1 MFLLI
6 NKTFAIKMLY
16 IRTARSEQTV
26 QSKIRLLKEQS
37 DQAALFAISSAIF
50 ESINA
55 LKIQS
60 LSFFLGY
67 NKVYPL
73 RF

>member
-1 MFLLI
+1 MFVLI
-6 NKTFAIKMLY
+6 NKTVATKMLY
-16 IRTARSEQTV
+16 IRTDRSAQTV

-37 DQAALFAISSAIF
+37 DQAALFAVSSAF
-50 ESINA
+50 FGSTNA

-67 NKVYPL
+67 NKLYPF